1 MPRKPP
7 IGKSLAEVNPE
18 LAKEWHPTKNGE
30 MTPLDYVVGSAEKVW
45 WKCEKGKDHEWLTAI
60 RQRAKKNSSC
70 PVCSGHKIVKSNSLG
85 VLKPEV
91 VEFWHP
97 TKNKG
102 ISPFLVSPFSN
113 KKNYWRCSK
122 GEDHEFER
130 SPNQWKKNSGC
141 PICSGRK
148 IVKSNC
154 MATTH
159 PELTK
164 QWHPAKNGDLTPE
177 KIVSGY
183 GKRVWWKCPKG
194 DDHEWPATIVNRNR
208 GKGCPFCTLT
218 PQSRQELTISFELA
232 QFFTINPKGF
242 KTRKTGRLWSI
253 DIYIPELTLGI
264 EFDGS
269 YWHKD
274 KRALDKLKTEQLKDE
289 GFQIMRI
296 REEPLK
302 AITDIDV
309 VSKKPFNAKHVADD
323 ILKHILNEYILEKE
337 KIDLIKLY
345 LRKKTI
351 QNEQGLEDY
360 IEQILTEKA
369 ERKKK

>member
-1 MPRKPP
+1 
-7 IGKSLAEVNPE
+7 VNRI
-18 LAKEWHPTKNGE
+18 N
-30 MTPLDYVVGSAEKVW
+30 
-45 WKCEKGKDHEWLTAI
+45 
-60 RQRAKKNSSC
+60 
-70 PVCSGHKIVKSNSLG
+70 
-85 VLKPEV
+85 
-91 VEFWHP
+91 
-97 TKNKG
+97 
-102 ISPFLVSPFSN
+102 
-113 KKNYWRCSK
+113 
-122 GEDHEFER
+122 
-130 SPNQWKKNSGC
+130 KNSGC
-141 PICSGRK
+141 PICQNIL
-148 IVKSNC
+148 IVDSNC
-154 MATTH
+154 LQTVNPDLAR
-159 PELTK
+159 
-164 QWHPAKNGDLTPE
+164 QWHPTKNGKLTP
-177 KIVSGY
+177 KIFGA
-183 GKRVWWKCPKG
+183 GAHKKVWWKCPKG